1 MQASF
6 DLAAAHKFFAASCF
20 NNAWT
25 YIEKPERTADD
36 NEQMLALAHASVWH
50 WSQREDCQ
58 PRNLSIGY
66 WQLSRVYALI
76 RHSERAAHYGH
87 LCLVASMDEPP
98 FFMGYAHEALARA
111 AAIQGDLRLMSEHLA
126 QARMLAE
133 LVKVPDDRQLLVAD
147 LETISLQVA

>member
-6 DLAAAHKFFAASCF
+6 DLAAAHKFFSASCF

-25 YIEKPERTADD
+25 FIEKSERTADD
-36 NEQMLALAHASVWH
+36 NEQMLALAHASAWH
-50 WSQREDCQ
+50 WRQREDCQ

-66 WQLSRVYALI
+66 WQLSRVYTLI
-76 RHSERAAHYGH
+76 RHSERAAHYGQ

-111 AAIQGDLRLMSEHLA
+111 AALQGDLRVMSEHLA

-133 LVKVPDDRQLLVAD
+133 LVKDAEDRQLLVAD
-147 LETISLQVA
+147 LETISLPVA

>member
-25 YIEKPERTADD
+25 YIEKTERTADD

-50 WSQREDCQ
+50 WRQREDCQ

-76 RHSERAAHYGH
+76 RHAERAAHYGE
-87 LCLVASMDEPP
+87 LCLEVSADEPP
-98 FFMGYAHEALARA
+98 FFVAYAHEALARA
-111 AAIQGDLRLMSEHLA
+111 ASLQGDPTMMSEHLA
-126 QARMLAE
+126 QARRLSEMVNDPE
-133 LVKVPDDRQLLVAD
+133 DRQLLLAD
-147 LETISLQVA
+147 LETISLPIA

>member
-6 DLAAAHKFFAASCF
+6 DLAAAHKFFSATCF
-20 NNAWT
+20 NRAWT

-50 WSQREDCQ
+50 WRQREDCQ

-76 RHSERAAHYGH
+76 RHAERAAHYGE
-87 LCLVASMDEPP
+87 LCLAVSTDEPP
-98 FFMGYAHEALARA
+98 FFLAYAHEALARA
-111 AAIQGDLRLMSEHLA
+111 AALQGDPRMMSEHLA
-126 QARMLAE
+126 EARRLGE
-133 LVKVPDDRQLLVAD
+133 LVKDPEDRQLLLAD
-147 LETISLQVA
+147 LETISLPIA